1 MFAYGY
7 AAYFPN
13 VAATTPQTDFS
24 SQVILYTFTALLAI
38 LGYGLL
44 IAYSDNSAVAG
55 LMTTLIVVAIS
66 VQSAPLLLQFWNN
79 VFNGFGPNAELSLN
93 TERIT
98 MVLCTSLLTA
108 LTSLVGRLGKIETL
122 IVVLIYNIGWTLSY
136 KVTQYLQ
143 LKNAPSVPVLY
154 DDYGTNYVYV
164 FAGFFALVTSIILN
178 CRPGK
183 PSSTGSRHS
192 AFIGLIGT
200 GFIFACFPFTGIL
213 YPTVNA
219 FRNQEGP
226 LNIYF
231 ALTASVICTYISS
244 AIFGQ
249 QKVGV
254 RESLVGVLS
263 GGVTIG
269 VVAGT
274 INNIG
279 ASIAIGASQDC

>member
-7 AAYFPN
+7 ASYFPN
-13 VAATTPQTDFS
+13 FTASNTNPQTDFS
-24 SQVILYTFTALLAI
+24 NQMILYTFTALLAI

-66 VQSAPLLLQFWNN
+66 VQSTPLLLRFWSN
-79 VFNGFGPNAELSLN
+79 VFNGFGQNAELSLT
-93 TERIT
+93 TERVT

-122 IVVLIYNIGWTLSY
+122 IVVLFYNIGWTLSY
-136 KVTQYLQ
+136 IVTQYLQ
-143 LKNAPSVPVLY
+143 VQKTPLTPALY

-164 FAGFFALVTSIILN
+164 FAGFFAIVTSIILN
-178 CRPGK
+178 IRPAK

-213 YPTVNA
+213 YPSATNS
-219 FRNQEGP
+219 FRNDEGP

-249 QKVGV
+249 LKVGV
-254 RESLVGVLS
+254 R
-263 GGVTIG
+263 
-269 VVAGT
+269 
-274 INNIG
+274 
-279 ASIAIGASQDC
+279 